1 MNSNFS
7 RLILR
12 CSDPK
17 HLREIQAVLISGGLL
32 LSGSFGVAFFH
43 NALIRAY
50 ARASSPCSSI
60 PLFSDLLRSGLLPDS
75 HTFSFILKACS
86 LVPAR
91 LTGLSAHALAVKL
104 GLDFDLFV
112 NNALI
117 HFHSVTGTVSDARGL
132 FDRSPQRDSVS
143 YNSMISAYARVG
155 DLSSARELFDEMPT
169 RDVISWSAM
178 IAGYAQGGRSKEALR
193 LFTQMQAEG
202 FAPGGKTLVSL
213 LAACAHMGALE
224 QGKWVH
230 GYLRSNGI
238 KIDVFLGTALIDM
251 YAKCGEVD
259 LGLEVFDE
267 MPKKNLMAWTTM
279 IKGLGMHG
287 RGVEALKLFS
297 EMERSGVVPDDI
309 AFIGALCAC
318 THAGLVDRGRH
329 IFDSMTRS
337 YGIIPKVEHYGC
349 MVDLLARNGLL
360 NEAKEIVESM
370 PMKPDAS
377 VWGAF
382 MAGCRFH
389 RNVELAEYAVKH
401 LIQLEPDTSGV
412 YVLLA
417 NIYAASGRHA
427 DAKMVRYLMKKKRI
441 EKTPGCTLVEIQGT
455 VHQFLVGDSSHPRI
469 EDILVKWDEIEGQ
482 IRSEGYVPNKKEV
495 LLDINEDEKDD
506 ALSRHSEKLAIAFA
520 LISTEAGA
528 TIRLVK
534 NLRVCTDCHD
544 ATKLISKVYEREIVV
559 RDRTRFHLFKGGTC
573 TCKDFW

>member
-1 MNSNFS
+1 MTSNFS
-7 RLILR
+7 TLILR
-12 CSDPK
+12 CSDLK
-17 HLREIQAVLISGGLL
+17 HLREIQAVLTAGGLL
-32 LSGSFGVAFFH
+32 LSGSSSVFFH
-43 NALIRAY
+43 NSLIRAY
-50 ARASSPCSSI
+50 TRLSSPCSSL
-60 PLFSDLLRSGLLPDS
+60 PLFSDLLRSGFLPDS
-75 HTFSFILKACS
+75 HSFSFILKACS
-86 LVPAR
+86 LIPAR
-91 LTGLSAHALAVKL
+91 FTGLSAHALAFKL
-104 GLDFDLFV
+104 GLDSDLFV

-117 HFHSVTGTVSDARGL
+117 HFHSVTGVIADARRL
-132 FDRSPQRDSVS
+132 FDRSYQRDSVS
-143 YNSMISAYARVG
+143 FNSMISAYVRVG
-155 DLSSARELFDEMPT
+155 DLGSARNVFDEMPT
-169 RDVISWSAM
+169 RDVISWSAI
-178 IAGYAQGGRSKEALR
+178 IAGYAQGGVSKEALR
-193 LFTQMQAEG
+193 LFSRMQEEG
-202 FAPGGKTLVSL
+202 FMPEGKTLVSV

-230 GYLRSNGI
+230 GYLRSNGA

-259 LGLEVFDE
+259 LGLKVFDE
-267 MPKKNLMAWTTM
+267 MPEKNLLAWTTM

-287 RGVEALKLFS
+287 RGEEALQIFS

-318 THAGLVDRGRH
+318 THAGLVDRGH
-329 IFDSMTRS
+329 QIFDSMYQC
-337 YGIIPKVEHYGC
+337 YGLRPKVEHYGC

-360 NEAKEIVESM
+360 NEAKELVDSM
-370 PMKPDAS
+370 PMEPDAS

-401 LIQLEPDTSGV
+401 LIQLEPNSSGV

-417 NIYAASGRHA
+417 NIYASTGRHA

-441 EKTPGCTLVEIQGT
+441 EKIPGCTLVEIRGI
-455 VHQFLVGDSSHPRI
+455 VHQFLVGDTSHAQI
-469 EDILVKWDEIEGQ
+469 KDILMKWDEIEDR
-482 IRSEGYVPNKKEV
+482 IRLEGYVPNKKEV
-495 LLDINEDEKDD
+495 LLDINEDEKED

-520 LISTEAGA
+520 LISSEDGA

-559 RDRTRFHLFKGGTC
+559 RDRTRFHLFKDGSC